1 MRSKQLLLAIILTL
15 CTASLYYLLKIDR
28 ESLPDLA
35 LKEGQTATENLIAP
49 FDFPVLKT
57 KAQIESEYERTL
69 SELPKPYRL
78 DDEAE
83 FTALAKTD
91 RLFGILAEFMESGDV
106 LSLQKKMQSE
116 GFRSGATLF
125 AQIRNSSVL
134 EGGYRKVRSNIER
147 IYRIGLVAETDTDSV
162 LIAGDQVRQ
171 KKSIMQLYR
180 VNQAKP
186 ILIEGLPSP
195 LAELLALNVD
205 ELIKPNVVIDL
216 RQFEEDK
223 KDALAMLS
231 QETGMINKGEII
243 LKQDNRITAKDVNV
257 LNSLAKEYK
266 LRSENRNTF
275 SILIRLLGFLFYVLV
290 VFIILNS
297 WPQSRQQDKFSNP
310 SHDSAFIL
318 NGGVFINVMLFCITP
333 LFGNEA
339 QFIPISI
346 TIISTAVLLGFDVAL
361 LQLTA
366 SMLLLGPF
374 VSWDTKA
381 MEMLSLSCLF
391 TLLLI
396 HHFGSI
402 HGFLR
407 FWLFQFLAFC
417 MVILVFRSFEVSTA
431 PIGDRI
437 AEILKDFGYSF
448 ITATISILGCFLITN
463 FYERR
468 WNKATK
474 QVLLELLDFEHPL
487 LKRLATTAVGTYH
500 HSLIVGNLAEQA
512 AEAIGANSLLARVG
526 SYYHDIGKVVN
537 PDIFTE
543 NNDEAQEYH
552 NQFIPQESAELIK
565 NHVRDGVALAKKYE
579 LPQDICD
586 IIIQHHGTTF
596 IRYFYDIA
604 QRSGEILDQVV
615 FKYPGPLPQSREAIL
630 VMLADVLESITK
642 SKQDLTDDIIWTI
655 VEETNRRLL
664 NEGQFSEAPIT
675 MKELNI
681 ACEVMA
687 TILVGVYRRRLEYP
701 EEQEVIS

>member
-15 CTASLYYLLKIDR
+15 STASLYYLLKIDR
-28 ESLPDLA
+28 DSLPDLA
-35 LKEGQTATENLIAP
+35 LKEGQTATEDLVAP

-57 KAQIESEYERTL
+57 KAQIESEYEKTL

-83 FTALAKTD
+83 FSTLSKID
-91 RLFGILAEFMESGDV
+91 RLFEILAEFTESGDV
-106 LSLQKKMQSE
+106 LSLQKKMHSE
-116 GFRSGATLF
+116 GFKSGAPVF
-125 AQIRNSSVL
+125 AQIRNSSIL
-134 EGGYRKVRSNIER
+134 ESGYKKVRSNIEK
-147 IYRIGLVAETDTDSV
+147 IYRIGVIAETDADSI
-162 LIAGDQVRQ
+162 LIAGDEGRQ
-171 KKSIMQLYR
+171 RKSIMQFYR

-186 ILIEGLPSP
+186 ILLDGLTPL

-205 ELIKPNVVIDL
+205 ELITPNVVMDL
-216 RQFEEDK
+216 RQFEENK
-223 KDALAMLS
+223 KDALAFLS
-231 QETGMINKGEII
+231 KETGMISKGEII
-243 LKQDNRITAKDVNV
+243 LKQDNRITEKDVNI

-266 LRSENRNTF
+266 LRSENRSTF
-275 SILIRLLGFLFYVLV
+275 NILLRLLGFLFYVFV
-290 VFIILNS
+290 VFIILNA
-297 WPQSRQQDKFSNP
+297 WPRNGQQDTIT
-310 SHDSAFIL
+310 SHDSALII
-318 NGGVFINVMLFCITP
+318 NGGVFVNVLLFCISP
-333 LFGNEA
+333 LFSNEA

-396 HHFGSI
+396 HHFGSQ

-407 FWLFQFLAFC
+407 YWLFQFLAFC
-417 MVILVFRSFEVSTA
+417 MVVLVFRSFEVSTA
-431 PIGDRI
+431 TMGDRLT
-437 AEILKDFGYSF
+437 EILKDFGYSF

-487 LKRLATTAVGTYH
+487 LKRLATTAVGSYH

-543 NNDEAQEYH
+543 NNEEAQDYH
-552 NQFIPQESAELIK
+552 NQFVPQDSAELIK
-565 NHVRDGVALAKKYE
+565 NHVRDGVALAKKYG

-615 FKYPGPLPQSREAIL
+615 FKYPGPLPQSREAVL

-642 SKQDLTDDIIWTI
+642 SKQDLNDDSIWTI

-687 TILVGVYRRRLEYP
+687 TILIGVYRRRIEYP
-701 EEQEVIS
+701 EEQEV